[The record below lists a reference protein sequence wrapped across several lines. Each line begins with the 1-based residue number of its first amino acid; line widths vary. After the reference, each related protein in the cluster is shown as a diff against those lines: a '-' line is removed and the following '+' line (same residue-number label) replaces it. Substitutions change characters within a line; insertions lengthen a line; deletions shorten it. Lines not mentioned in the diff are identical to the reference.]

1 MIYLLLGVGVA
12 HEYREAQDDTGGAAS
27 QARETIKS

>member
-1 MIYLLLGVGVA
+1 MIYILLGVGVA
-12 HEYREAQDDTGGAAS
+12 HKDREAQDDTGGSAN